1 MNMPRLKPVSSDPA
15 QLNPAQRRV
24 FEAIASGPRK
34 QVRGPFPYL
43 LNSPEACDCIQ
54 RLGGYLR
61 YNAPVSGR
69 FGELIVL
76 VTARYWDCHYE
87 WSIHVE
93 IARKEGV
100 PENVIAEIKSGR
112 RPASDPDAAL
122 IHDVAH
128 ALYEDYKIPD
138 ELYEKAV
145 KRLGEQAL
153 LDMVVMIGYYAMLA
167 QVFAAF
173 EVMPAAGTENLKG

>member
-1 MNMPRLKPVSSDPA
+1 MARLKPVDVDNLAS
-15 QLNPAQRRV
+15 LNQAQRRV
-24 FEAIASGPRK
+24 YDAIKAGPRG
-34 QVRGPFPYL
+34 QVRGPFPVL

-69 FGELIVL
+69 VGELIVL
-76 VTARYWDCHYE
+76 VTARFWDCHYE
-87 WSIHVE
+87 WSIHVQL
-93 IARKEGV
+93 ARKEGIS
-100 PENVIAEIKSGR
+100 EATIAEIRDGK

-128 ALYEDYKIPD
+128 QLYEDYAIAPAT
-138 ELYEKAV
+138 YAAAIT
-145 KRLGEQAL
+145 RLGEQGV
-153 LDMVVMIGYYAMLA
+153 LDMVIMIGYYAMLA

-173 EVMPAAGTENLKG
+173 EVLPVAGAERLPA

>member
-1 MNMPRLKPVSSDPA
+1 MARLKPVPSDPA
-15 QLNPAQRRV
+15 QLSASQRRV
-24 FEAIASGPRK
+24 FDAIASGPRK

-87 WSIHVE
+87 WSIHAE
-93 IARKEGV
+93 LARKEGV
-100 PENVIAEIKSGR
+100 PENVIADIKAGK
-112 RPASDPDAAL
+112 RPSSDEDAAL

-128 ALYEDYKIPD
+128 ALYEDYAIPQP
-138 ELYEKAV
+138 LYDKAV
-145 KRLGEQAL
+145 ARLGEPAL

-173 EVMPAAGTENLKG
+173 EVMPAAGAETLKG

>member
-1 MNMPRLKPVSSDPA
+1 MARLKPVPSDPN

-24 FEAIASGPRK
+24 FEAIAAGPRK

-87 WSIHVE
+87 WSIHADL
-93 IARKEGV
+93 ARKEGV
-100 PENVIAEIKSGR
+100 PETVIAEIKSGK
-112 RPASDPDAAL
+112 RPASDADAAL
-122 IHDVAH
+122 IHDVAR
-128 ALYEDYKIPD
+128 ALYEDYKIPQD
-138 ELYEKAV
+138 LYDKAV
-145 KRLGEQAL
+145 ARLGEPAL

-173 EVMPAAGTENLKG
+173 EVMPSTGAETLT

>member
-1 MNMPRLKPVSSDPA
+1 MARLKPVSNDPT
-15 QLNPAQRRV
+15 QLTPAQRRV
-24 FEAIASGPRK
+24 FDAIASGPRK

-93 IARKEGV
+93 LARKEGV
-100 PENVIAEIKSGR
+100 PENVIAEIRDGK
-112 RPASDPDAAL
+112 RPSSDADAAL

-128 ALYEDYKIPD
+128 ALYENYKIPQD
-138 ELYEKAV
+138 LYDKAV
-145 KRLGEQAL
+145 ARLGEPAL

-173 EVMPAAGTENLKG
+173 EVMPAASAEKLPA

>member
-1 MNMPRLKPVSSDPA
+1 MARLKPVPSDPA
-15 QLNPAQRRV
+15 QLSAAQRRV
-24 FEAIASGPRK
+24 FDAIASGPRK

-54 RLGGYLR
+54 KLGGYLR

-93 IARKEGV
+93 LARKEGV
-100 PENVIAEIKSGR
+100 PEAVIADLKAGK
-112 RPASDPDAAL
+112 RPTSDEDAAL

-128 ALYEDYKIPD
+128 ALYDDYKIP
-138 ELYEKAV
+138 EALYGKAV
-145 KRLGEQAL
+145 KRLGEPAL

-173 EVMPAAGTENLKG
+173 EIRPTAPGAETL